1 MLRCCLSL
9 TLLALLLPS
18 RPLLA
23 QDTPRLELAGS
34 YQFLQPLCP
43 NVSCYNYPVGWQGSV
58 AVGVTNWLSVVG
70 EVGGNRKTVTTSIYG
85 SIPTVTIPTG
95 TPTSTSEAAAYA
107 FLGGLRAA
115 RQLTP
120 ALRLFG
126 EVMFGAN
133 HFTHATSS
141 SLSFPEEAAQ
151 VGTVFSA
158 SSTGWGWQPGLGV
171 DVAVAPR
178 WAVRVGVDYRLRLQ
192 PETYPSGDV
201 LFVSGIVFR
210 PFGPSVNK
218 RPHQSHS

>member
-1 MLRCCLSL
+1 
-9 TLLALLLPS
+9 
-18 RPLLA
+18 LLA
-23 QDTPRLELAGS
+23 QGTPRLELAGS

-43 NVSCYNYPVGWQGSV
+43 SVSCYNYPVGWQGSV

-70 EVGGNRKTVTTSIYG
+70 EVGGNQKTVTTSTSV

-95 TPTSTSEAAAYA
+95 TLVVTSASEAAAYD

-115 RQLTP
+115 RIVTP
-120 ALRLFG
+120 ALRVFG

-141 SLSFPEEAAQ
+141 SLSIPEEAAQ
-151 VGTVFSA
+151 VGTAFSA
-158 SSTGWGWQPGLGV
+158 SSTGWGWQPGVGL

-178 WAVRVGVDYRLRLQ
+178 WAVRVGVNYRLRLQ
-192 PETYPSGDV
+192 PETYPNGDV

-210 PFGPSVNK
+210 PFGLSANK
-218 RPHQSHS
+218 GPHQSHS

>member
-9 TLLALLLPS
+9 TVIGFLLPA
-18 RPLLA
+18 RPALA
-23 QDTPRLELAGS
+23 QDTTRLELAGS

-43 NVSCYNYPVGWQGSV
+43 SVSCYNYPVGWQGSV

-70 EVGGNRKTVTTSIYG
+70 EVGGNRRTVTTSTSG

-95 TPTSTSEAAAYA
+95 TLVATSTSEAGAYD

-115 RQLTP
+115 RQLAP
-120 ALRLFG
+120 ALRVFG

-141 SLSFPEEAAQ
+141 SLSIPEEAAQ
-151 VGTVFSA
+151 VGTAFSA
-158 SSTGWGWQPGLGV
+158 SSTGWGWQPGVGV

-192 PETYPSGDV
+192 PETYPNGDV

-210 PFGPSVNK
+210 HFGPSVT
-218 RPHQSHS
+218 R